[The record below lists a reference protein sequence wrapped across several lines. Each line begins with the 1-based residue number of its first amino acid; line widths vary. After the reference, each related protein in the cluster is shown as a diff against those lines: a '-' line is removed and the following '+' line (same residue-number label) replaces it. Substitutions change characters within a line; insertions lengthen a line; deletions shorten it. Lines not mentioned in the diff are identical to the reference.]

1 MRENE
6 SMFHK
11 EIANKKDYILKLEGI
26 ISNNEKNMADF
37 NM

>member
-1 MRENE
+1 MRDKEV
-6 SMFHK
+6 MFNK

-26 ISNNEKNMADF
+26 ISNNDKNMAEL

>member
-1 MRENE
+1 MTEKE
-6 SMFHK
+6 SMFNK